1 MLDIVWN
8 FKISIRMSRWTTL
21 IYKRDIVSKYCET
34 IKDKRRLK
42 YKTYDVHMPNIY
54 KLENMNYSELEQT
67 TLTAPI
73 QLEYCDQISIRG
85 VTH

>member
-1 MLDIVWN
+1 MLDSAWN

-54 KLENMNYSELEQT
+54 NLENMNYSELDTATQRLLQT
-67 TLTAPI
+67 TPTAPI
-73 QLEYCDQISIRG
+73 QLE
-85 VTH
+85 